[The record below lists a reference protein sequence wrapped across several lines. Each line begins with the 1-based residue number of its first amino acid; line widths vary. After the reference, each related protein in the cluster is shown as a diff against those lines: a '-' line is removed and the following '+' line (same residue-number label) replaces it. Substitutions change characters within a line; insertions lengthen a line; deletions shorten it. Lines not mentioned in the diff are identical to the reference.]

1 MKPEDILQLIT
12 GKAADFI
19 GNPADFIGNPERLDD
34 LLRQAE
40 EKLRTIPNVGETL
53 SGLPVVIAMVKSWIT
68 KEYEVQPKVL
78 VTIVAAFLYLV
89 KKKDLIPDNLPIVGM
104 GDDLAILGL
113 ALKYV
118 EPEVN
123 AYRAWRDQAAQ
134 AQAAQP
140 QAEQAQAPQ
149 DPAPQTQAEQPQAE
163 QPQAPQDPAPQA
175 QTPPDVT
182 APAQA

>member
-1 MKPEDILQLIT
+1 MKPEDILQLLT
-12 GKAADFI
+12 GKAADLI

-40 EKLRTIPNVGETL
+40 EKLRAIPNVGETL

-68 KEYEVQPKVL
+68 KEYEIQPKVL

-89 KKKDLIPDNLPIVGM
+89 KKKDIIPDNLPVVGM

-134 AQAAQP
+134 P
-140 QAEQAQAPQ
+140 QAEQAQTPQ
-149 DPAPQTQAEQPQAE
+149 NQ
-163 QPQAPQDPAPQA
+163 APQA

>member
-1 MKPEDILQLIT
+1 MKPEDILQLLT
-12 GKAADFI
+12 GKAADLI
-19 GNPADFIGNPERLDD
+19 GNPADFIGNPDRLDD

-40 EKLRTIPNVGETL
+40 EKLRAVPNVGETL

-89 KKKDLIPDNLPIVGM
+89 KKKDIIPDNLPVVGM
-104 GDDLAILGL
+104 TDDLAILGL

-134 AQAAQP
+134 PQAEQA

-149 DPAPQTQAEQPQAE
+149 DQAPQPQAE
-163 QPQAPQDPAPQA
+163 QPQAPQDQAPQA

-182 APAQA
+182 APAQT